1 MATSLSNL
9 RSAVKQGI
17 TVGFLAV
24 LALSVGG
31 LETVSEGAFMPRL
44 VSEEALAVITIWQ
57 EARNEPYEGLVA
69 VGEVIRNR
77 MRLKYSSDGT
87 VSGTVLRPMQFSG
100 WNAKDPSRIKSLRID
115 DDDATVKKCLAAWEL
130 SGTGTNHAKGAVL
143 YYAPAVVGM
152 PDWAKPEVAQKVA
165 EIGGHHFYV
174 PKPNT

>member
-1 MATSLSNL
+1 MATSLS
-9 RSAVKQGI
+9 
-17 TVGFLAV
+17 TVRRTTSQRIAYGFLVLLSLQLGWSEAV
-24 LALSVGG
+24 SD
-31 LETVSEGAFMPRL
+31 GADMPRL
-44 VSEEALAVITIWQ
+44 VSEDALAVITIWQ
-57 EARNEPYEGLVA
+57 EARNEPFEGLVA

-87 VSGTVLRPMQFSG
+87 VSGTVLKPLQFSG

-115 DDDATVKKCLAAWEL
+115 DDDKTVQKCLAAWEL

-152 PDWAKPEVAQKVA
+152 PDWAKPDVAVKVA

>member
-1 MATSLSNL
+1 MAAALSNL
-9 RSAVKQGI
+9 RRTLKQGI
-17 TVGFLAV
+17 TIGFLAV